1 MISASVFIALSLAS
15 TYTLSLSLSLFL
27 HTDQSSTDN
36 IAAVVGGVVG
46 GLIVL

>member
-15 TYTLSLSLSLFL
+15 TYTLSLFLFL

-36 IAAVVGGVVG
+36 ITAVIGGVVG